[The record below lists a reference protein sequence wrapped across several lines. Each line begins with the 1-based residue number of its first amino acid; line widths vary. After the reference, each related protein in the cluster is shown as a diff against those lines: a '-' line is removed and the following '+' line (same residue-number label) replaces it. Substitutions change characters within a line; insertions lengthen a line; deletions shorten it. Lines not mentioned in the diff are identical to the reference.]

1 MDAHGQASDRL
12 FAVGPITRAAFFE
25 IMAVPDIRVQC
36 AGLANALRSR
46 LAGRDGGTKGNKP
59 QLRRQA

>member
-1 MDAHGQASDRL
+1 
-12 FAVGPITRAAFFE
+12 
-25 IMAVPDIRVQC
+25 MAIPDIRVQC

>member
-1 MDAHGQASDRL
+1 
-12 FAVGPITRAAFFE
+12 
-25 IMAVPDIRVQC
+25 MAVPDIRVQC
-36 AGLANALRSR
+36 AELAHELRSR